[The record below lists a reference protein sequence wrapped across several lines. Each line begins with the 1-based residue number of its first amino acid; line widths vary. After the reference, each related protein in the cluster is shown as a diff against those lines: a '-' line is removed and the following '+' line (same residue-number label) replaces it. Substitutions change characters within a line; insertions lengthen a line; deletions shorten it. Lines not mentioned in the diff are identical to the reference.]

1 MQDETRT
8 NALLANEDETEEGND
23 DFNPE
28 KQDDEDDLDDD
39 DLDVSADV
47 WEN

>member
-1 MQDETRT
+1 MQDEIRT
-8 NALLANEDETEEGND
+8 NALLVNEDETEESSD

-39 DLDVSADV
+39 DLDMSTDV